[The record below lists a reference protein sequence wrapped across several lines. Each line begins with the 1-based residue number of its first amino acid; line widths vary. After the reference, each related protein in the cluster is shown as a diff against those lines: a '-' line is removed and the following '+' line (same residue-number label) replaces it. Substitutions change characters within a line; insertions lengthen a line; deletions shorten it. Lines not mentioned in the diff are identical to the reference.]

1 VPETTVADQI
11 PSVPVPVLARSAHN
25 RIGHRRGNPDWVQS
39 AWDDSTS
46 RVLVLSAAATVA
58 TRSGASL
65 ELATPSEVTVEGD
78 RVLLGEAAGTVYF
91 AVLSYTGSAT
101 AGLDDDWQG
110 LRQLADSLSDLEL
123 GLLTSATALQAW
135 HQRHT
140 RCPRCGAVT
149 EVSQSGWS
157 RTCPVDGS
165 EHFPRTDPA
174 VIMLVRDDQDRCLL
188 ARSPLWPP
196 GRLSVLAG
204 FVEAGESAEAAVIRE
219 VGEEVGIAV
228 ANVRYVASQP
238 HPFPASL
245 MLGFTADAI
254 GDTTLV
260 PDDDEIA
267 EAGWFTREE
276 VRRARDWGQET
287 ATDTGVLRALPPT
300 MSIARQLIDSWI
312 AEQP

>member
-1 VPETTVADQI
+1 
-11 PSVPVPVLARSAHN
+11 
-25 RIGHRRGNPDWVQS
+25 
-39 AWDDSTS
+39 
-46 RVLVLSAAATVA
+46 
-58 TRSGASL
+58 
-65 ELATPSEVTVEGD
+65 
-78 RVLLGEAAGTVYF
+78 VYF